1 MRLKDR
7 VAIVAGGASGIG
19 AASALAMAS
28 EGARVLVVDLNETG
42 AKTTVER
49 IEKAGARAAAARA
62 ASPRAADSQAIVEQ
76 AVTRWGRL
84 DVFYAN
90 AGVPQWKTD

>member
-7 VAIVAGGASGIG
+7 VAIVTGAASGIG

-42 AKTTVER
+42 AKTTVEIVAQVLQLDADNEQLGSDR
-49 IEKAGARAAAARA
+49 KALR
-62 ASPRAADSQAIVEQ
+62 
-76 AVTRWGRL
+76 
-84 DVFYAN
+84 
-90 AGVPQWKTD
+90 PQSAMVVAFECNQNYRCGSGEGE